1 MRNMPSPARPDESP
15 VRFVTLNVRYGTA
28 ADGPNRWDLRKE
40 ILLDAIAEL
49 DPHVMGV
56 QECLPFQGDEIKM
69 RFPHLDRLGVG
80 RYHGV
85 ARDERPHES
94 RSGEHCDIFFDARRW
109 IAERCGTFWHSDTP
123 DVPASI
129 SWGNSLAR
137 ITTWAIL
144 RSRSGAGRL
153 AFFCTHYHGGEPCC
167 TKATDLMIDRIRTI
181 AAGLPCVVVGDFNL
195 TPDNPNHAR
204 LTAPAPEG
212 PGLRDA
218 WQLLGK
224 PESGA
229 GTEHGGFTGTPGK
242 RIDWILV
249 RGFAP
254 VAMDRSFFQRDGRFP
269 SDHFPVFAHCTPTG
283 SPSGRADRY
292 TSMRRPS

>member
-1 MRNMPSPARPDESP
+1 MPSPAAPDESLI
-15 VRFVTLNVRYGTA
+15 RFVTLNVRYGTA
-28 ADGPNRWDLRKE
+28 ADGPNHWDLRKG
-40 ILLDAIAEL
+40 ILLDAIGEL

-69 RFPHLDRLGVG
+69 RFPHLDRLGLG
-80 RYHGV
+80 RYHGA

-94 RSGEHCDIFFDARRW
+94 RSGEHCDVFFDSRRW
-109 IAERCGTFWHSDTP
+109 LAERCGTFWHSDTP
-123 DVPASI
+123 DVAASI

-144 RSRSGAGRL
+144 RSRSGAGRF

-167 TKATDLMIDRIRTI
+167 TKATDLMIDRIRSI
-181 AAGLPCVVVGDFNL
+181 AAGLACVVVGDFNL

-204 LTAPAPEG
+204 LTAPEPRG

-224 PESGA
+224 PESGG
-229 GTEHGGFTGTPGK
+229 GTEHGGFTGTPNK

-254 VAMDRSFFQRDGRFP
+254 VAMDRSFFQRGGRFP
-269 SDHFPVFAHCTPTG
+269 SDHFPVYADCTPG
-283 SPSGRADRY
+283 GFPSG
-292 TSMRRPS
+292 